1 MNNNDYR
8 LISDDA
14 FEGLIQS
21 SMPYKPPEEIVEA
34 VTPWKKAFKRVI
46 WGLALNTLTLNF
58 LYLNYILPLV
68 GTILS
73 ILGLRTLRNETKW
86 FKAYYI
92 LNIIR
97 GVYFVATLSL
107 NATINLI
114 ERIPQAVLVATNL
127 IFTFLNILFFCIS
140 LYSVEKK
147 SDIEPRKLPMIALII
162 WYAGLA
168 FLAIINFHGFIIPWV
183 MIIGFI
189 VILVSLNKIAK
200 DIDQI
205 GYTIENAPVKINDGL
220 MTALI
225 VITLVAGIGCGYAFD
240 GSYKMQW
247 EVKDKNEHIEV
258 QQVKTHLLSLGF
270 PEGVLD
276 DMTAEDILSCEG
288 ATKVV
293 VYEEKVPFNDNFR
306 TETVKVQKTPYF
318 SSIEQV
324 NIYEVEEMT
333 LTGIGVCL
341 SEESEGDG
349 DWQLIHHFCWDVNP
363 GFYGTE
369 CIQIWPAYRKLDS
382 YVANDE
388 FSGRVLYTK
397 DGIDYA
403 SPYHSLGS
411 ETYTTDT
418 IMWGQVTNIDVFATF
433 SLPNNGEKQRGYITY
448 GIADN
453 KGDVSSVIDSWVN
466 YTHQESF
473 LQYPAKT
480 AKEKRQSD
488 GSNKAFPFITRQ
500 RALQIADRELM
511 E

>member
-14 FEGLIQS
+14 FEGLIKS
-21 SMPYKPPEEIVEA
+21 SIPYEPPEEIVKA

-97 GVYFVATLSL
+97 EVYFAGILSI
-107 NATINLI
+107 NATINLHQA
-114 ERIPQAVLVATNL
+114 IPQAVLVATNL
-127 IFTFLNILFFCIS
+127 IFTFLNILFFCMS

-147 SDIEPRKLPMIALII
+147 SDIEPRKSPMIALIL

-168 FLAIINFHGFIIPWV
+168 FLAVINFHGFIIPWV

-205 GYTIENAPVKINDGL
+205 GYTIENAPVKINDAL

-225 VITLVAGIGCGYAFD
+225 VVTLVAGIGCAYAFD
-240 GSYKMQW
+240 GSYNMQW
-247 EVKDKNEHIEV
+247 EVKDKNEHTEV
-258 QQVKTHLLSLGF
+258 QQVKENLMSLGF
-270 PEGVLD
+270 PERVLD
-276 DMTAEDILSCEG
+276 DMTAEDILSCQG

-318 SSIEQV
+318 STIDQV
-324 NIYEVEEMT
+324 KIYEVEEMT

-341 SEESEGDG
+341 SEEPEGDG

-369 CIQIWPAYRKLDS
+369 SIQIWPAYRKLDS
-382 YVANDE
+382 YVADGE
-388 FSGRVLYTK
+388 FSGRVLYSK

-418 IMWGQVTNIDVFATF
+418 IMWGQETNTDVFATF
-433 SLPNNGEKQRGYITY
+433 SLPNKGENQRGYLIY
-448 GIADN
+448 GIKDN
-453 KGDVSSVIDSWVN
+453 KSDISSVIGSGFN

-473 LQYPAKT
+473 LQYPVLT
-480 AKEKRQSD
+480 AKEKRQIN
-488 GSNKAFPFITRQ
+488 GANKAYPFLTRQ
-500 RALQIADRELM
+500 RALQIADREFM
-511 E
+511 V